1 MAGMTSARR
10 RPNVLGGALG
20 FVWLILTIGPIY
32 YVVITSLKSQA
43 DYYSSNALGIPTN
56 PTLRAYRTVL
66 HNDFLRYFVNSV
78 VVAVVTVGVAVAISL
93 MASYVIVRRSSRI
106 ARLSQRVFL
115 LGIAIPI
122 QATIVPVYYLIV
134 QLHLYDTLPALMLPG
149 IAFAIPITV
158 LILVNYLRDIP
169 TELYDS
175 MHADGASDWRIFVS
189 LVLPLSKPAITTV
202 AIYDALNCWNG
213 FLFPLILTQS
223 SNVQTLPL
231 SLWSYQGEFN
241 SDIPAVLAAI
251 VLSCLPILAAYI
263 VGRRQLVAG
272 LTAGFGK

>member
-1 MAGMTSARR
+1 MTQAAMARR
-10 RPNVLGGALG
+10 RPNLFGGVLG

-32 YVVITSLKSQA
+32 YVVITSLKKQS
-43 DYYSSNALGIPTN
+43 DYYDSNPLGIPTD
-56 PTLRAYRTVL
+56 PTLDAYRTVL
-66 HNDFLRYFVNSV
+66 QNDFLHYFVNSV
-78 VVAVVTVGVAVAISL
+78 IVAVVTVAVVVAISL
-93 MASYVIVRRSSRI
+93 MASYVIVRRSSAI

-134 QLHLYDTLPALMLPG
+134 QLHLYDTLPALILPG

-169 TELYDS
+169 GELYDS
-175 MHADGASDWRIFVS
+175 MHADGAGDWRTFMS

-202 AIYDALNCWNG
+202 AVYDALNCWNG

-223 SNVQTLPL
+223 EDKRTLPL
-231 SLWSYQGEFN
+231 SLWSYQGAFN
-241 SDIPAVLAAI
+241 SDIPAVLAAV